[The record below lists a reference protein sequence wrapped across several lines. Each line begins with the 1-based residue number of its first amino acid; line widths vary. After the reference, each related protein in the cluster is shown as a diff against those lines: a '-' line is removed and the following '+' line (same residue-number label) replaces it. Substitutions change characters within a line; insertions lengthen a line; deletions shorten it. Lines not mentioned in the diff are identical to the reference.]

1 MFRAQST
8 RTSSGEMGAE
18 KEPLEGDLYLST
30 LYYPKVL
37 GGV

>member
-8 RTSSGEMGAE
+8 RTSSGEIGAE
-18 KEPLEGDLYLST
+18 KEPLGGDLYLSP